1 MTWMNGSWVK
11 VINLVMITVIGVL
24 VNIAKS
30 QKVFSIHVFQSD
42 PKLTKLLF
50 DWQLELSK
58 Q

>member
-11 VINLVMITVIGVL
+11 VINLVLITVIGVL

-30 QKVFSIHVFQSD
+30 QKVFSIHIIQSN

-50 DWQLELSK
+50 DWQLKLCK

>member
-11 VINLVMITVIGVL
+11 VINLVLITVIGVL

-30 QKVFSIHVFQSD
+30 QKVFSMHIIQSN

-50 DWQLELSK
+50 DWQLKLS
-58 Q
+58 